1 MLGHFRCWRTWC
13 QQYPTSQESLA
24 SCTTSLPSRLEQ
36 QNGNNS
42 SENSALETPSFREPG
57 NPSSGEPFP
66 PCGYIFQ
73 QRESV
78 WRLLGFFFGVCVCV
92 CFVFLMTGH
101 ILCEDLASDSIQV
114 IDMLNGKAEFSS
126 EILSH
131 AYWGMTMKSPRKI
144 FFVVVTASVCSRL
157 GNCTA
162 ILMLACKVS
171 VNRVSWQCCSTTG
184 V

>member
-1 MLGHFRCWRTWC
+1 
-13 QQYPTSQESLA
+13 
-24 SCTTSLPSRLEQ
+24 
-36 QNGNNS
+36 
-42 SENSALETPSFREPG
+42 
-57 NPSSGEPFP
+57 
-66 PCGYIFQ
+66 
-73 QRESV
+73 
-78 WRLLGFFFGVCVCV
+78 
-92 CFVFLMTGH
+92 MTGH